1 MGERSNEE
9 TQSLTAPATNG
20 RTPSYGDDVSD
31 TEEALS
37 RHNGRE
43 GGSDDNSDE
52 PAEETTPTTTT
63 TTSTAA
69 AGDGMPVV
77 SIVAILSTAF
87 SYGCVFTT
95 LFLITLPIECERIS
109 ATPRGG
115 DDSNIQHTSKSVALG
130 IFVAIAGFTQ
140 LVSPIVGRISDTY
153 EPPRI
158 GYQIAEIGQR
168 MPYYF
173 LGAILA
179 VFGLLG
185 QMVSSYAALWLRY
198 GFCFVFSMTGLN
210 IQYAMMIA
218 LIPDQVPRHQVG
230 VTNGILAL
238 LLVLGSLFGFGLFH
252 SSILAERVGGM
263 YALYACIN
271 VATTLLT
278 MAYAHDK
285 DATIT
290 ANRILLGSSKRR
302 RSTSAIKEDSF
313 RGSGVSAEQ
322 HMSWPKKARHA
333 TKRAVRKAKQIV
345 LTPAIVVKSMVEP
358 LLDIGSLYQIYT
370 IDTEQYVTFFRL
382 YRLFVFV
389 CFGLGADA
397 SSIFLFALLSP
408 DTTTFT
414 LSPSPVFFT
423 TAACPCR
430 PSFYTLSTTLS
441 TSGPI
446 QKRPLPRWPFLVSA
460 APR

>member
-1 MGERSNEE
+1 MGEHSNEE
-9 TQSLTAPATNG
+9 TQFLTAPTTNG

-31 TEEALS
+31 AEEALS

-43 GGSDDNSDE
+43 GGGSDYSDE
-52 PAEETTPTTTT
+52 PAEVTTPTTY
-63 TTSTAA
+63 A
-69 AGDGMPVV
+69 AGDNGMPVV

-109 ATPRGG
+109 TTPRGG
-115 DDSNIQHTSKSVALG
+115 DDSSIQHTSKSVALG

-290 ANRILLGSSKRR
+290 ANRILLSSSKRR
-302 RSTSAIKEDSF
+302 RTSAIKEDSF
-313 RGSGVSAEQ
+313 RGSGSSAEQ

-370 IDTEQYVTFFRL
+370 IDTEQYVKFVRL

-389 CFGLGADA
+389 FFGLW
-397 SSIFLFALLSP
+397 S
-408 DTTTFT
+408 
-414 LSPSPVFFT
+414 
-423 TAACPCR
+423 
-430 PSFYTLSTTLS
+430 
-441 TSGPI
+441 
-446 QKRPLPRWPFLVSA
+446 
-460 APR
+460 